1 MNPRLIAL
9 TGVVAL
15 TALLPL
21 AGASAGPVG
30 AGGAGARQAQPPA
43 DAAAG
48 TVQDADAKQP
58 STEKP
63 TSNRSS
69 TEGAVSE
76 GAATGGA
83 STERGASDGRSS
95 DGGSS
100 DGGAHD
106 DASLLTGLGLDSAAR
121 CGPELTSPK
130 GIEAQ
135 TCVLT
140 QGRDTWGRTY
150 YRNTTGDELS
160 AVLSVMAPGGRT
172 VQMHCAIGAADEPGA
187 CETPRER
194 TAGNASAYSAVVE
207 FADGSGGPLLLRSGS
222 NSTRPKAS

>member
-9 TGVVAL
+9 MGVVAI
-15 TALLPL
+15 TVFLPL

-30 AGGAGARQAQPPA
+30 DGDADAKPSERPA
-43 DAAAG
+43 DVAPG
-48 TVQDADAKQP
+48 TAPDPDAKQP

-63 TSNRSS
+63 TSKRPS
-69 TEGAVSE
+69 TEGSSAP
-76 GAATGGA
+76 A
-83 STERGASDGRSS
+83 SASSS
-95 DGGSS
+95 G
-100 DGGAHD
+100 D
-106 DASLLTGLGLDSAAR
+106 DSSLLTGLGLDTSAQ
-121 CGPELTSPK
+121 CGPEVTSPK

-140 QGRDTWGRTY
+140 QGQDTWGRTY

-160 AVLSVMAPGGRT
+160 AVLTVMGPRGRT
-172 VQMHCAIGAADEPGA
+172 VQVHCAVGAADEPGA

-194 TAGNASAYSAVVE
+194 TVGNAGAYAAVVE

-222 NSTRPKAS
+222 NSARPKAS

>member
-9 TGVVAL
+9 MGVVAI
-15 TALLPL
+15 TVLLPL

-30 AGGAGARQAQPPA
+30 DGDAEARPSERQA
-43 DAAAG
+43 DAAPGAAP
-48 TVQDADAKQP
+48 DPDAKQP

-63 TSNRSS
+63 TSKRSS
-69 TEGAVSE
+69 TKDTS
-76 GAATGGA
+76 
-83 STERGASDGRSS
+83 SRGSSS
-95 DGGSS
+95 DDS
-100 DGGAHD
+100 
-106 DASLLTGLGLDSAAR
+106 SLLTGLGLDSAAR

-140 QGRDTWGRTY
+140 QGHDTWGRTY
-150 YRNTTGDELS
+150 YRNTTGDELD
-160 AVLSVMAPGGRT
+160 AVLAVMGPGGRT
-172 VQMHCAIGAADEPGA
+172 VQMHCAVGAADEPGA

-194 TAGNASAYSAVVE
+194 TTGNAEAYSAVVE

-222 NSTRPKAS
+222 NSGRPTAS

>member
-9 TGVVAL
+9 MGVVAI

-30 AGGAGARQAQPPA
+30 DADAEAKPSERQAY
-43 DAAAG
+43 AASGAEP
-48 TVQDADAKQP
+48 DPDAKQP
-58 STEKP
+58 SKEKP
-63 TSNRSS
+63 TSKRPS
-69 TEGAVSE
+69 TEGASSE
-76 GAATGGA
+76 GASSEGA
-83 STERGASDGRSS
+83 SSDDRSS
-95 DGGSS
+95 DDS
-100 DGGAHD
+100 
-106 DASLLTGLGLDSAAR
+106 SLLTGLGLDSAAR

-140 QGRDTWGRTY
+140 QGHDTWGRTY

-160 AVLSVMAPGGRT
+160 AVLTVMGPGGRT
-172 VQMHCAIGAADEPGA
+172 VQMHCAVGAADEPGA

-194 TAGNASAYSAVVE
+194 TAGSAEAYSAVVE
-207 FADGSGGPLLLRSGS
+207 FADRSGGPLLLRSGS
-222 NSTRPKAS
+222 NSARP